1 MCEVGAGGDWLGG
14 VSDGTG
20 TKRVPV
26 WRDLG
31 VAVEEEAGGGRRA
44 TGVTRVVG
52 VAAFTGGAVV
62 LYVSS
67 IEYTS
72 TIGLSPPMPPTPH
85 PTSPRLRRR
94 LECEAWVP
102 MIRSDRPV

>member
-52 VAAFTGGAVV
+52 VAAFTGGAVAGPGGV
-62 LYVSS
+62 
-67 IEYTS
+67 
-72 TIGLSPPMPPTPH
+72 
-85 PTSPRLRRR
+85 PRGEGDR
-94 LECEAWVP
+94 EGGFGEAEWVKTG
-102 MIRSDRPV
+102 SAGGVTV